1 MREENENEELTEQQK
16 EREYRSN
23 YLFYCFL
30 ALLLLAVIGFR
41 VYWNKNVGGVVVDG
55 NSMCQ
60 TLYSGEKLL
69 MLRKTSGMERGDI
82 IVVDVQHYDEI
93 KAENAGKPESA
104 QVQYLIKRLIAVEGD
119 KVKCEDGQV
128 YLWEAGTSGYVPLDE
143 PYAYY
148 VNAEKKAEYD
158 FGEYVVGEGEIF
170 FLGDNRCNSL
180 DSRFNESG
188 SHLNRLYKASDVWGI
203 VPEWAVEN
211 QAILEKIFFGF
222 NGCGKK

>member
-23 YLFYCFL
+23 YFFYCFL
-30 ALLLLAVIGFR
+30 SLLLLAVIGFR

-82 IVVDVQHYDEI
+82 IVVDVQHYEEI

-119 KVKCEDGQV
+119 RVKCEDGQV

-148 VNAEKKAEYD
+148 AKDKTEYD

-170 FLGDNRCNSL
+170 FLGDNRMNSL
-180 DSRFNESG
+180 DSRFNENG

-203 VPEWAVEN
+203 VPDWAIEN
-211 QAILEKIFFGF
+211 QAVLEKIFFGF
-222 NGCGKK
+222 NGCGKSE